1 MRRRRGPAAAGAFVL
16 AVHLAAAVGA
26 APGPAAVPAAATPAA
41 PGLAAVPAAA
51 TPAAPPTIEQFLEIR
66 GQYGASI
73 APDGSR
79 VAFLDRTTGVAEVW
93 VAPAAGGAPAQ
104 LTSFGERVEGIS
116 WSPHRAEHMIIERD
130 LLGTERTQLFLL
142 DPAGGA
148 PVRLTADDQVVNG
161 FGSFS
166 PDGKTI
172 AYRSNRRDAAF
183 FDIYLLDLTTGESR
197 LLLEQNGTNAAG
209 RFSPDG
215 TKLLVTRTFGP
226 DHNQLFVVEVAT
238 GEASAL
244 TAASPP
250 ARQAAAHWSADGK
263 SIYLLTDRG
272 RDVMTLAR
280 LDLVAR
286 ELRFVRQD
294 RMDAEAL
301 TVSRDGRHL
310 ALVLNVD
317 GLSELVLLDLLAGEA
332 PELEP
337 APPLPVGVIL
347 GLDWTPGGERLAV
360 TLSSSR
366 SPGTVYVWD
375 RVRRELIQVT
385 TPFLGDVKPEVFVDP
400 TVVRYPSFDGRT
412 ISGLLYQP
420 PRAAGAPPPPC
431 LVIAHGGPTGQSRPG
446 FSLLSQ
452 LFVTR
457 GCAVFLPNV
466 RGSSGFGREFRRLDD
481 RERREDSVTDL
492 ERGVAWL
499 AGRGE
504 IDSTRVAI
512 YGSSYGGYMVL
523 AALTLYPE
531 RFAAG
536 VDQVGI
542 ANFVTFLEQTA
553 PYRRENREAEYGSLV
568 ADRELLARL
577 SPIHRVERIRAPLLV
592 LHGANDPRVPVAEA
606 EQIVAALQA
615 RGQPVEFLRL
625 DDEGHGVAQQ
635 ENRREVYGA
644 VARFLATHLG
654 LPPEPTPAPVRT
666 PAPVNDGA
674 R

>member
-1 MRRRRGPAAAGAFVL
+1 MIRRRVLPPALIGAL
-16 AVHLAAAVGA
+16 APALVIAVTA
-26 APGPAAVPAAATPAA
+26 RADPAPALPRAPALPP
-41 PGLAAVPAAA
+41 
-51 TPAAPPTIEQFLEIR
+51 PPTIEQFLEIR

-79 VAFLDRTTGVAEVW
+79 VAFLDRASGVPEVW
-93 VAPAAGGAPAQ
+93 VVPATGGSPAQ
-104 LTSFGERVEGIS
+104 LTSFGERVESIS
-116 WSPHRAEHMIIERD
+116 WSPYRAEHMIIERD
-130 LLGTERTQLFLL
+130 LLGTERNQLFLL
-142 DPAGGA
+142 DPAGGS
-148 PVRLTADDQVVNG
+148 PVRLTTDDQVVSG

-172 AYRSNRRDAAF
+172 AYRSNQRNAAY
-183 FDIYLLDLTTGESR
+183 FDVYLLDLTTGESR

-215 TKLLVTRTFGP
+215 TKLLVTRTYGP
-226 DHNQLFVVEVAT
+226 DHNQLFVVDVAT
-238 GEASAL
+238 GAASAL

-250 ARQAAAHWSADGK
+250 ARQSAAHWSADGK

-280 LDLVAR
+280 LDLAAR

-301 TVSRDGRHL
+301 TISSDGRHL

-375 RVRRELIQVT
+375 RVRRELTQVT
-385 TPFLGDVKPEVFVDP
+385 APFLGGVPPAVFVDP

-412 ISGLLYQP
+412 ISGILYLP
-420 PRAAGAPPPPC
+420 ARAAGAPPPPC

-457 GCAVFLPNV
+457 GCAVFMPNV

-481 RERREDSVTDL
+481 RERREDSVADL
-492 ERGVAWL
+492 VGGVTWL

-553 PYRRENREAEYGSLV
+553 PYRRENREAEYGSLA
-568 ADRELLARL
+568 ADRKLLEQL
-577 SPIHRVERIRAPLLV
+577 SPIHRVDRIRAPLLV

-635 ENRREVYGA
+635 ENRREVYGV

-654 LPPEPTPAPVRT
+654 LPPEPASEPAP
-666 PAPVNDGA
+666 AGA
-674 R
+674 GAGRGEQ